1 LSTYGNWNPQ
11 TPNYFWKNGLLISLL
26 AKKFESQKSCLQH
39 IKTYCQLSYN
49 GDGNRQ
55 GGKMMYICWHGIGQD
70 EIGWTWTKSNSHY
83 SKQLGMERFWHKT

>member
-1 LSTYGNWNPQ
+1 MSTYGNWNPQ

-55 GGKMMYICWHGIGQD
+55 D
-70 EIGWTWTKSNSHY
+70 EIGWTWTKSNSNY
-83 SKQLGMERFWHKT
+83 YKQLGMERFWHKT